1 MVKTENSK
9 RFLTDMGWYLSGALV
24 PMAVGF
30 FKTPIFTRYFT
41 PEEYGYLGLI
51 MITFSYISIFLYSW
65 LSSCL
70 WRYYN
75 AYKIKNDLK
84 TLYSNLLAIFLGTSI
99 VLLIITFIWFGLA
112 KQTVVKQL
120 ILFSFIQYF
129 VKELIGLYL
138 IVMRLEGKAVKYNL
152 IHSTRAILSFG
163 LLYTMTFGFGYRIT
177 AVLTST
183 IIIDALALIYIFSG
197 GMKNISVSIKNIS
210 RETLKVL
217 LKYGSAGLVAG
228 FSFLLITS
236 SDRYIIALFTDM
248 ETVGIYNQA
257 YNISQLSIVALVT
270 VYFNT
275 FSPALTHELEINIK
289 GSDKLISKYLL
300 VYVLFGL
307 PLITYFSIFSKEMAM
322 ILLGEEF
329 RSGYVIMPY
338 VFISA
343 FIYGLNMFMEVKL
356 KFADQIKF
364 LAIGVLLAAGLNI
377 ALNFALIPVYG
388 FEMAAITTLVAYL
401 FLFVFFILRDAVGF
415 FNNSFYL
422 KQVLLFTFVLG
433 LQVLADKLIRAY
445 YPLNVFETIIEG
457 TLFFAIYIFIFRKK
471 IYKIKLPI

>member
-1 MVKTENSK
+1 MTKTGNNK
-9 RFLTDMGWYLSGALV
+9 RFIQDMGWYLGGALV

-65 LSSCL
+65 LASCL

-75 AYKIKNDLK
+75 AYKLKNDLK

-99 VLLIITFIWFGLA
+99 VLLAITFIWFGLA
-112 KQTVVKQL
+112 KQTLVKQL
-120 ILFSFIQYF
+120 IVYSFIQYF
-129 VKELIGLYL
+129 IKELIGLYL

-152 IHSTRAILSFG
+152 IHSTRAIFGFG
-163 LLYTMTFGFGYRIT
+163 LLYIMAFGLGYRIT
-177 AVLTST
+177 AVITST
-183 IIIDALALIYIFSG
+183 IIIDALALLYIFFG
-197 GMKNISVSIKNIS
+197 GMKSISVSIKNIS
-210 RETLKVL
+210 KETLKVL

-248 ETVGIYNQA
+248 DTVGIYNQA

-275 FSPALTHELEINIK
+275 FSPALTHELEVNIK

-329 RSGYVIMPY
+329 RSGYIIMPY

-364 LAIGVLLAAGLNI
+364 LALGVLLAAGLNI

-388 FEMAAITTLVAYL
+388 YEMAAITTLVAYL
-401 FLFVFFILRDAVGF
+401 FLFVFFILRDPVGF

-422 KQVLLFTFVLG
+422 KQVMLFAIVIA
-433 LQVLADKLIRAY
+433 LQVLADKLIRDY
-445 YPLNVFETIIEG
+445 YPLSVFETIIEG
-457 TLFFAIYIFIFRKK
+457 ILFFAIYIFIFRKK
-471 IYKIKLPI
+471 VINIKLHV

>member
-1 MVKTENSK
+1 MVKTENNK
-9 RFLTDMGWYLSGALV
+9 GFLQDMGWYLGGAVV

-75 AYKIKNDLK
+75 AYKLKNDLK
-84 TLYSNLLAIFLGTSI
+84 SLYSNLLAIFVGTSV
-99 VLLIITFIWFGLA
+99 VLLLITLIWLGLA
-112 KQTVVKQL
+112 KQALVKQL
-120 ILFSFIQYF
+120 IIYSFVQYF
-129 VKELIGLYL
+129 IKELIGLYL
-138 IVMRLEGKAVKYNL
+138 IVIRLEGKAVKYNL
-152 IHSTRAILSFG
+152 IHSSRAILGFG
-163 LLYTMTFGFGYRIT
+163 LLYVMTFGFGYRIT
-177 AVLTST
+177 SVITST
-183 IIIDALALIYIFSG
+183 IVIDLLAFAYIFLG
-197 GMKNISVSIKNIS
+197 GMKNISVSIKSIS
-210 RETLKVL
+210 GETLRVL
-217 LKYGSAGLVAG
+217 FKYGSAGLVAG

-248 ETVGIYNQA
+248 ATVGIYNQA
-257 YNISQLSIVALVT
+257 YNISQLSVVALIT

-275 FSPALTHELEINIK
+275 FNPALTRELEVNLK
-289 GSDKLISKYLL
+289 GSDKLISRYLF

-322 ILLGEEF
+322 LLLGEEF
-329 RSGYVIMPY
+329 RSGYIIMPW

-343 FIYGLNMFMEVKL
+343 FVYGLNMFIEIKL

-364 LAIGVLLAAGLNI
+364 LAIGVLLAAGFNI

-388 FEMAAITTLVAYL
+388 YEMAAITTLVAYL
-401 FLFVFFILRDAVGF
+401 FLFVFFVLRDQVGF
-415 FNNSFYL
+415 FRNSYYL
-422 KQVLLFTFVLG
+422 KQVLLFAVVIA
-433 LQVLADKLIRAY
+433 LQVLADKIIRVY
-445 YPLNVFETIIEG
+445 YPLNVFETILEG
-457 TLFFAIYIFIFRKK
+457 ILFFAVYIFIFRKK
-471 IYKIKLPI
+471 IINIKLPV